1 MVRTQIYLTEDQR
14 AEIAE
19 IANRSG
25 RRQSEVIREA
35 LDRFLEQRG
44 RDRRRAV
51 LREAAGIWR
60 NRSDLPDLTTLRREW
75 DRS

>member
-14 AEIAE
+14 AEVAA
-19 IANRSG
+19 IANQSG

-35 LDRFLEQRG
+35 VDRFIEQRS
-44 RDRRRAV
+44 RHRREAI

-60 NRSDLPDLTTLRREW
+60 DRTDLPDLAALRRGW
-75 DRS
+75 DRD

>member
-19 IANRSG
+19 IASRSG

-35 LDRFLEQRG
+35 LDRFLEQTG
-44 RDRRRAV
+44 RDRRKAV

-60 NRSDLPDLTTLRREW
+60 NRSDLPDLTALRREW